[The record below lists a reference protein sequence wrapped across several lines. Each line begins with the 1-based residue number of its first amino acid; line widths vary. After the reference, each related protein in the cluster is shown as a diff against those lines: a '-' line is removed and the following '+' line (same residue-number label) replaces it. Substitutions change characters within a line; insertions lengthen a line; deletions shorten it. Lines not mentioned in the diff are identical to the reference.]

1 MTVPTHVS
9 HITSRYHERT
19 STKGALFDMFEQHK
33 YSYHKASSQHAS
45 EYIKFAIPSLP
56 LSTMKELVKN
66 TVRYVSFD
74 EPLLELV
81 VQAVLLE
88 LFDADVPPAT
98 PARSAPASSA
108 ATTARRRCRRRCR
121 LGDAPRAQKRA

>member
-1 MTVPTHVS
+1 
-9 HITSRYHERT
+9 
-19 STKGALFDMFEQHK
+19 
-33 YSYHKASSQHAS
+33 
-45 EYIKFAIPSLP
+45 
-56 LSTMKELVKN
+56 MKELVKN

-74 EPLLELV
+74 EPLLELAV
-81 VQAVLLE
+81 KAVLLE
-88 LFDADVPPAT
+88 MFDADVPPAA